1 MTLNTSNLSL
11 SDLDSRGQDR
21 ASVSP
26 LMTESMGF
34 GFLVGVAMYLFIGK
48 VGSLHLGQAFRLVS
62 ILGWVV
68 KSGFVTVKF
77 RVTSSSLEFSA
88 VPFGTGFLTVEV

>member
-48 VGSLHLGQAFRLVS
+48 VG
-62 ILGWVV
+62 
-68 KSGFVTVKF
+68 
-77 RVTSSSLEFSA
+77 
-88 VPFGTGFLTVEV
+88 